1 MKGKSFIEKKFFTLS
16 QETVFST
23 IGSYDKIDVEL
34 NKNSK
39 IKKTLKF
46 TYDRKEERLLF
57 NNGKISTKRK
67 NLIYAYNYLPQNSSI
82 SRFFTKL
89 PKGTHLF
96 KNSVLTFY
104 DDKNFEITDT
114 LVDKN
119 KYFIIRGK
127 GKNEETIKI
136 SDFAL
141 TQIFAITFKI
151 DKIY

>member
-1 MKGKSFIEKKFFTLS
+1 M
-16 QETVFST
+16 
-23 IGSYDKIDVEL
+23 
-34 NKNSK
+34 
-39 IKKTLKF
+39 
-46 TYDRKEERLLF
+46 
-57 NNGKISTKRK
+57 
-67 NLIYAYNYLPQNSSI
+67 
-82 SRFFTKL
+82 